1 LTFCAYYKMPTTCS
15 APRCTNSNKDGYCCT
30 MFAQDP
36 KLKQKWIDAA
46 GIPDWKPSKSAVLC
60 EKKILTESLSSPEKY
75 EILKEKLKI
84 DEKERDTLK
93 SRVNDLGKN
102 IEKNYCILSNVWD
115 MAINIVKNNLGS
127 LGKYLQAAS
136 ALRYCTEMSPTY
148 KTLVVTIPKP
158 FVYMVK
164 LNRPEKLNAMNPT
177 MWKEFKECFEGLS
190 MNPDCRVVIL
200 SAAGKTFCAG
210 IDLQGVMDMGQSLA
224 EHEDIARRS
233 KLIESKI
240 KDYQDSFTA
249 IEKCSKPVIAVIHG
263 ACIGAGMDMISAADI
278 RYASSNAYFQ
288 IKELD
293 IGMAADVGTLQRF
306 PKIVGSDSLVR
317 ELVYTARK
325 YPAAEALESGF
336 ISRMLDNEESLL
348 NKSIEVAEDIA
359 SKSPVAVQG
368 SKMSLVY
375 SRDHSVQEGLDHIA
389 MHNKAM
395 LQSEDFLN
403 AAMAQ
408 AVKGDPPIFSKL

>member
-1 LTFCAYYKMPTTCS
+1 MNIIKN
-15 APRCTNSNKDGYCCT
+15 R
-30 MFAQDP
+30 
-36 KLKQKWIDAA
+36 
-46 GIPDWKPSKSAVLC
+46 
-60 EKKILTESLSSPEKY
+60 LSGS
-75 EILKEKLKI
+75 I
-84 DEKERDTLK
+84 
-93 SRVNDLGKN
+93 GKH
-102 IEKNYCILSNVWD
+102 
-115 MAINIVKNNLGS
+115 
-127 LGKYLQAAS
+127 LQAAT
-136 ALRYCTEMSPTY
+136 ALRYSTEMSPTY
-148 KTLVVTIPKP
+148 KTLAVSTPKP

-164 LNRPEKLNAMNPT
+164 LNRPEKLNAMNPI
-177 MWKEFKECFEGLS
+177 MWKEFKECFDALS

-200 SAAGKTFCAG
+200 SAAGKVFCAG
-210 IDLQGVMDMGQSLA
+210 IDLQGMMEMGQGLA
-224 EHEDIARRS
+224 EHEDIAR
-233 KLIESKI
+233 KCKFLMPKI

-249 IEKCSKPVIAVIHG
+249 IEKCSKPVIAAVHG

-288 IKELD
+288 VKEVD

-325 YPAAEALESGF
+325 YPANEALESGF

-348 NKSIEVAEDIA
+348 NKSIEIAENIA

-368 SKMSLVY
+368 SKLSMVY
-375 SRDHSVQEGLDHIA
+375 SRDHSVQEGLEHIA
-389 MHNKAM
+389 MHNQAM

>member
-1 LTFCAYYKMPTTCS
+1 
-15 APRCTNSNKDGYCCT
+15 
-30 MFAQDP
+30 
-36 KLKQKWIDAA
+36 
-46 GIPDWKPSKSAVLC
+46 
-60 EKKILTESLSSPEKY
+60 
-75 EILKEKLKI
+75 
-84 DEKERDTLK
+84 
-93 SRVNDLGKN
+93 
-102 IEKNYCILSNVWD
+102 
-115 MAINIVKNNLGS
+115 MAINIMKNRLSGS
-127 LGKYLQAAS
+127 IGKYLQAAT
-136 ALRYCTEMSPTY
+136 ALRYSTEMSPTY
-148 KTLVVTIPKP
+148 KTLAVSTPKP

-177 MWKEFKECFEGLS
+177 MVKEFKECFKELS
-190 MNPDCRVVIL
+190 TNPDCRVVIL
-200 SAAGKTFCAG
+200 SGAGKVFCAG
-210 IDLQGVMDMGQSLA
+210 IDLQGMMEIGQSLA
-224 EHEDIARRS
+224 EHEDIARRC
-233 KLIESKI
+233 KLLEPKI
-240 KDYQDSFTA
+240 KDFQDSLTA
-249 IEKCSKPVIAVIHG
+249 IEECSKPVIAAVHG
-263 ACIGAGMDMISAADI
+263 ACIGAGVDMISAADI

-288 IKELD
+288 IKEVD

-325 YPAAEALESGF
+325 YPATEALESGF
-336 ISRMLDNEESLL
+336 INRMLDNEESLL

-389 MHNKAM
+389 MQNKAM

>member
-1 LTFCAYYKMPTTCS
+1 M
-15 APRCTNSNKDGYCCT
+15 
-30 MFAQDP
+30 
-36 KLKQKWIDAA
+36 
-46 GIPDWKPSKSAVLC
+46 
-60 EKKILTESLSSPEKY
+60 
-75 EILKEKLKI
+75 
-84 DEKERDTLK
+84 
-93 SRVNDLGKN
+93 N
-102 IEKNYCILSNVWD
+102 IIR
-115 MAINIVKNNLGS
+115 NNLS
-127 LGKYLQAAS
+127 ASVGKYLQAAS
-136 ALRYCTEMSPTY
+136 ALKYSTEMLPTY
-148 KTLVVTIPKP
+148 KTLAVSVPRP

-164 LNRPEKLNAMNPT
+164 MNRPEKLNAINPT
-177 MWKEFKECFEGLS
+177 MWKEFKECFDALS
-190 MNPDCRVVIL
+190 TNPDCRVIIL
-200 SAAGKTFCAG
+200 SGAGKAFCAG
-210 IDLQGVMDMGQSLA
+210 IDLKGMMELGQSLI
-224 EHEDIARRS
+224 EHEDIAR
-233 KLIESKI
+233 KCKVMEHKI
-240 KDYQDSFTA
+240 KDYQESFTA
-249 IEKCSKPVIAVIHG
+249 IEKCSKPVIAAVHG
-263 ACIGAGMDMISAADI
+263 ACIGAGVDMISAADI

-288 IKELD
+288 IKEAD

-325 YPAAEALESGF
+325 YPVTEALESGF
-336 ISRMLDNEESLL
+336 VSRMLDNEESLL
-348 NKSIEVAEDIA
+348 NKSLEIAENIA

>member
-1 LTFCAYYKMPTTCS
+1 
-15 APRCTNSNKDGYCCT
+15 
-30 MFAQDP
+30 
-36 KLKQKWIDAA
+36 
-46 GIPDWKPSKSAVLC
+46 
-60 EKKILTESLSSPEKY
+60 
-75 EILKEKLKI
+75 
-84 DEKERDTLK
+84 
-93 SRVNDLGKN
+93 
-102 IEKNYCILSNVWD
+102 
-115 MAINIVKNNLGS
+115 MAINIVKNRLSGS
-127 LGKYLQAAS
+127 IGKYLQAAT
-136 ALRYCTEMSPTY
+136 ALKYSTEMSPTY
-148 KTLVVTIPKP
+148 KTLAVSTPKP

-164 LNRPEKLNAMNPT
+164 LNRPEKLNAMNST
-177 MWKEFKECFEGLS
+177 MWKEFKECFKELS
-190 MNPDCRVVIL
+190 TNPDCRVVIL
-200 SAAGKTFCAG
+200 SGAGKVFCAG
-210 IDLQGVMDMGQSLA
+210 IDLQGMMEIGQSLA
-224 EHEDIARRS
+224 EHEDIARRC
-233 KLIESKI
+233 KLLEPKI

-249 IEKCSKPVIAVIHG
+249 IEECSKPVIAAVHG
-263 ACIGAGMDMISAADI
+263 ACIGAGVDMISAADI

-288 IKELD
+288 IKEVD

-325 YPAAEALESGF
+325 YPATEALESGF
-336 ISRMLDNEESLL
+336 INRMLDNEESLL

-368 SKMSLVY
+368 SKMNLVY

-389 MHNKAM
+389 MQNKAM

>member
-1 LTFCAYYKMPTTCS
+1 YF
-15 APRCTNSNKDGYCCT
+15 
-30 MFAQDP
+30 
-36 KLKQKWIDAA
+36 I
-46 GIPDWKPSKSAVLC
+46 
-60 EKKILTESLSSPEKY
+60 SL
-75 EILKEKLKI
+75 
-84 DEKERDTLK
+84 
-93 SRVNDLGKN
+93 
-102 IEKNYCILSNVWD
+102 YCILSTVWD
-115 MAINIVKNNLGS
+115 MAINIVKNSLRS

-210 IDLQGVMDMGQSLA
+210 VDLQGVMDMGQSLA

-306 PKIVGSDSLVR
+306 PKIMGSDSLVR

-348 NKSIEVAEDIA
+348 NKSIEVAKDIA